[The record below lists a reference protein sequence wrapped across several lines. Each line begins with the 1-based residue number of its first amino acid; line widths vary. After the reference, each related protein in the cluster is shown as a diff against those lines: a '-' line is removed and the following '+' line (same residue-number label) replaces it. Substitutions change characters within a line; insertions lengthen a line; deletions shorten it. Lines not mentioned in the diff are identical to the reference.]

1 MRWRTNTK
9 QLPVIL
15 KAALAYFA
23 LVFGAGFLL
32 GPIRI
37 LFIVPRFGVLVAELM
52 EYPLMLV
59 VIVVA
64 ARWLVRKFQ
73 IAKQT
78 LLVGLLALGLMMAF
92 EFTLVLW
99 LRGLTPAEYLSER
112 DPLSS
117 YIYYLMLVVFAL
129 MPLLVNSASSLRFA
143 QRIRKGPN

>member
-1 MRWRTNTK
+1 MKGRTNTK

-23 LVFGAGFLL
+23 LVYGTGFIL

-59 VIVVA
+59 VIVAA

-73 IAKQT
+73 IAEQT

-92 EFTLVLW
+92 ELTLVLW
-99 LRGLTPAEYLSER
+99 LRGLTLTEYLSQR

-117 YIYYLMLVVFAL
+117 YIFYLMLVVFAL

-143 QRIRKGPN
+143 QRTTKGA

>member
-1 MRWRTNTK
+1 MKRRTNTK

-23 LVFGAGFLL
+23 LVFGAGFIL
-32 GPIRI
+32 GPMRI

-59 VIVVA
+59 VIVA
-64 ARWLVRKFQ
+64 AASWLVRKFQ
-73 IAKQT
+73 IAEQT

-99 LRGLTPAEYLSER
+99 LRGLTPTEYLSER
-112 DPLSS
+112 DALSS
-117 YIYYLMLVVFAL
+117 FIYYLMLVVFAV

-143 QRIRKGPN
+143 QRTTKGV

>member
-1 MRWRTNTK
+1 MKWRTNTK

-15 KAALAYFA
+15 KAALSYFA
-23 LVFGAGFLL
+23 LVFGAGFIL

-59 VIVVA
+59 VIVA
-64 ARWLVRKFQ
+64 AASWLVRKFQ
-73 IAKQT
+73 IAEQT

-92 EFTLVLW
+92 ELTLVLR
-99 LRGLTPAEYLSER
+99 LRGLTLTEYLSQR

-117 YIYYLMLVVFAL
+117 YIFYLMLVVFAL

-143 QRIRKGPN
+143 QRTTKGA

>member
-1 MRWRTNTK
+1 MKWRTNTK

-15 KAALAYFA
+15 KAALSYFA
-23 LVFGAGFLL
+23 LVLGAGFIL

-59 VIVVA
+59 VIVAA

-73 IAKQT
+73 IAEQT

-92 EFTLVLW
+92 ELTLVLW
-99 LRGLTPAEYLSER
+99 LRGLTLTEYLSQR

-117 YIYYLMLVVFAL
+117 YIFYLMLVVFAL

-143 QRIRKGPN
+143 QRTTKGA

>member
-1 MRWRTNTK
+1 MKRRTNTK

-23 LVFGAGFLL
+23 LVFGAGFIL
-32 GPIRI
+32 GPMRI

-59 VIVVA
+59 VIVA
-64 ARWLVRKFQ
+64 AASWLVRKFQ
-73 IAKQT
+73 IAEQT

-99 LRGLTPAEYLSER
+99 LRGLTPTEYLSER
-112 DPLSS
+112 DALSS
-117 YIYYLMLVVFAL
+117 FIYYLMLVVFAV

-143 QRIRKGPN
+143 QRTTKGL

>member
-1 MRWRTNTK
+1 MKWRTNTK

-15 KAALAYFA
+15 KAALSYFA
-23 LVFGAGFLL
+23 LVVGAGFIL

-59 VIVVA
+59 VIVAA

-73 IAKQT
+73 IAEQT

-92 EFTLVLW
+92 ELTLVLW
-99 LRGLTPAEYLSER
+99 LRGLTLTEYLSQR

-143 QRIRKGPN
+143 QRTTKGA

>member
-1 MRWRTNTK
+1 MKGRTNTK
-9 QLPVIL
+9 QLPVTL

-23 LVFGAGFLL
+23 LVYGTGFIL

-59 VIVVA
+59 VIIA
-64 ARWLVRKFQ
+64 AASWLVRKFQ
-73 IAKQT
+73 IAEQT

-99 LRGLTPAEYLSER
+99 LRGLTLTEYLSER
-112 DPLSS
+112 EPLSS
-117 YIYYLMLVVFAL
+117 FIYYLMLVVFAL

-143 QRIRKGPN
+143 QRTTKPV

>member
-1 MRWRTNTK
+1 MKWRTNTK

-15 KAALAYFA
+15 KAALSYFA
-23 LVFGAGFLL
+23 LVFGAGFIL

-59 VIVVA
+59 VIVAA

-73 IAKQT
+73 IAEQT

-92 EFTLVLW
+92 ELTLVLR
-99 LRGLTPAEYLSER
+99 LRGLTLTEYLSQR

-117 YIYYLMLVVFAL
+117 YIFYLMLVVFAL

-143 QRIRKGPN
+143 QRTTKGA

>member
-59 VIVVA
+59 VIVA
-64 ARWLVRKFQ
+64 AVW
-73 IAKQT
+73 
-78 LLVGLLALGLMMAF
+78 AF
-92 EFTLVLW
+92 SLW
-99 LRGLTPAEYLSER
+99 
-112 DPLSS
+112 
-117 YIYYLMLVVFAL
+117 V
-129 MPLLVNSASSLRFA
+129 
-143 QRIRKGPN
+143 

>member
-1 MRWRTNTK
+1 MKWRTNTK
-9 QLPVIL
+9 QVPLIL

-59 VIVVA
+59 VIVAA

-73 IAKQT
+73 IGEHT

-99 LRGLTPAEYLSER
+99 LRGLTLTEYLSER

-117 YIYYLMLVVFAL
+117 YIFYLMLVVFAL
-129 MPLLVNSASSLRFA
+129 MPLLVNSASSFRFA
-143 QRIRKGPN
+143 QRTTKGA